1 MRTYVRQLMAAGVM
15 VLACASTTAMAQSR
29 RPAPIQVPEVP
40 SNLEVPVGHSV
51 FFKGQAAGTQN
62 FICVASATGTAWTFI
77 GPQAT
82 LFQSLAGEFDQQNA
96 THFLSANPV
105 ENGLARP
112 TWQHS
117 FDTSR
122 VWARALASST
132 DASYVEPGAVP
143 WLLLQATGASTG
155 PTGGRTLAKTVYI
168 HRVNTSG
175 GLAPTTGCSGSTDVG
190 KLSLVPYTADYY
202 FYRADAR
209 R

>member
-1 MRTYVRQLMAAGVM
+1 MRTYVRRLVAAGM
-15 VLACASTTAMAQSR
+15 IVLGCTSAVALAQAR
-29 RPAPIQVPEVP
+29 RPIEVPEVP
-40 SNLEVPVGHSV
+40 ANLEVPAGHAV

-62 FICVASATGTAWTFI
+62 FICVASAAGTAWTFI

-82 LFQSLAGEFDQQNA
+82 LFQSFAGAFDQQNA

-132 DASYVEPGAVP
+132 DAGYVEPGAVP

-155 PTGGRTLAKTVYI
+155 PTGGTTLAQTVYI

-175 GLAPTTGCSGSTDVG
+175 GLAPTTGCSESTDVG
-190 KLSLVPYTADYY
+190 KLSLAPYTADYY
-202 FYRADAR
+202 FYRADTR

>member
-1 MRTYVRQLMAAGVM
+1 M
-15 VLACASTTAMAQSR
+15 VLGCTSAVTLAQAR
-29 RPAPIQVPEVP
+29 RRTPIEVPEVP
-40 SNLEVPVGHSV
+40 ANLEVPAGHSV
-51 FFKGQAAGTQN
+51 FFKGQATGTQN
-62 FICVASATGTAWTFI
+62 FICMNTASGMAWTFL

-82 LFQSLAGEFDQQNA
+82 LFQSFAGEFDQQNA
-96 THFLSANPV
+96 THFLSANPA

-132 DASYVEPGAVP
+132 DPAYVEPGAVP
-143 WLLLQATGASTG
+143 WLLLEAAGAAAG
-155 PTGGRTLAKTVYI
+155 PTGGLTLARTVYI

-175 GLAPTTGCSGSTDVG
+175 GLAPTTGCSGSADVG

-202 FYRADAR
+202 FYRAAR
-209 R
+209 GR